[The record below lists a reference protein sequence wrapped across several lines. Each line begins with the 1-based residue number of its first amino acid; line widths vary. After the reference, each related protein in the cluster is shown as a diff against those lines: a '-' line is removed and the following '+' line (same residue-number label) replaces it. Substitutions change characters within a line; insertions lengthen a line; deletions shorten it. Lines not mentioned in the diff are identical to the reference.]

1 MNVTLSLATTL
12 FSVLLLCAGGVPITS
27 QDAGTPPAVAEER
40 PDPIGLAPKIGGV
53 ELERRAA
60 ESYRRGLAYLL
71 PLQNADGSWG
81 SHVPVTPGLKDFGF
95 GTSSRGSNDGVRIAC
110 TAIVATALLRDP
122 HRSAE
127 ADAAL
132 RRAIGAL
139 VEAERIAYDMGEA
152 FNTWGYGYRLAFLDE
167 LHEHPLGAELRG
179 EIRAAAKVCVEGL
192 LRYQQADGGWNYY
205 ASPMAN
211 GESMSFNTAVFAAAL
226 AHAER
231 LGLGVPEGM
240 VDDALALL
248 RRMVTVK
255 GSALYDARF
264 IVPSVESSAYVND
277 LSSGSRTAAVIEAF
291 AATGRL
297 RPDDLRLALKVFD
310 EGENWLEDGRKHI
323 QPHAG
328 VHQIA
333 GYFFFFG
340 YYYHSSLLRR
350 AGDEVSRAR
359 WDRDAW
365 TMIRTQED
373 CGSWWDT
380 PAAQYGDKWG
390 TGFALLVLQAY
401 LEHVGAIELLEE
413 AVPATEPE
421 GNER

>member
-1 MNVTLSLATTL
+1 MILTSSIATTL
-12 FSVLLLCAGGVPITS
+12 SSMLLLCVAGSSSAP
-27 QDAGTPPAVAEER
+27 QDAETSTATAEER
-40 PDPIGLAPKIGGV
+40 PDPIGLAPKMAGE

-95 GTSSRGSNDGVRIAC
+95 GTTSRGSNDGVRIAC
-110 TAIVATALLRDP
+110 TAIIATALLHDP
-122 HRSAE
+122 HRSE
-127 ADAAL
+127 LADAAL
-132 RRAIGAL
+132 ERAIDAL
-139 VEAERIAYDMGEA
+139 VRTEPIAYDMGEA

-167 LHEHPLGAELRG
+167 LYEHPLGAELEG
-179 EIRAAAKVCVEGL
+179 EIRAAAKVCIKGL
-192 LRYQQADGGWNYY
+192 LRFQQADGGWNYY

-211 GESMSFNTAVFAAAL
+211 GESMSFNTAVFTAAL
-226 AHAER
+226 ARAEH
-231 LGLGVPEGM
+231 LGFDVPEGM

-297 RPDDLRLALKVFD
+297 LPDDLRLALKVFD

-350 AGDEVSRAR
+350 AGSEVTRER

-401 LEHVGAIELLEE
+401 LEHAGALGLLEE
-413 AVPATEPE
+413 SATATEPE
-421 GNER
+421 GIER